1 MEKRKKVI
9 TALGLRKNLAVF
21 NGIFFKNPIL
31 VTGLVIAPAAVAA
44 YSLKT
49 ALALAIVELIVT
61 VPTVTA
67 ASVIRRYIKN
77 IPQFLLPV
85 TYVLIASAMLIPA
98 FFLIRWIFT
107 PSIIN
112 ALGIYGPLLAFNSI
126 IFSRAKKYPL
136 RNHPGKAALD
146 AFSFSIGFGLSICIV
161 GAVREIL
168 GAGTIWDI
176 MVNPNIKFFGFL
188 MPFGGCITVAFL
200 AAFAR
205 QAIVCINHILR
216 RMRIMYRWF
225 KRKRSRKKKAVW
237 KGNGAF

>member
-21 NGIFFKNPIL
+21 NGIFFKNPVL

-44 YSLKT
+44 NSLKA
-49 ALALAIVELIVT
+49 ALALAIVAIIVT
-61 VPTVTA
+61 VPTVTI
-67 ASVIRRYIKN
+67 ASVLSRYFKN
-77 IPQFLLPV
+77 IPEFLNPV
-85 TYVLIASAMLIPA
+85 IYVLISAFLLIPS
-98 FFLIRWIFT
+98 FFLIRAIFN

-112 ALGIYGPLLAFNSI
+112 TIGIYGPLLAFNSM

-136 RNHPGKAALD
+136 KKHPTKAALD
-146 AFSFSIGFGLSICIV
+146 SLSYSLGFGLSMCIV
-161 GAVREIL
+161 GSIREIL
-168 GAGTIWDI
+168 GAGTIWGVVI
-176 MVNPNIKFFGFL
+176 NPNVTFFGFL

-205 QAIVCINHILR
+205 QAVIIINRILR
-216 RMRIMYRWF
+216 RILIMYRWI
-225 KRKRSRKKKAVW
+225 KRKHNRKKEAVW